1 MKKPR
6 TLSTLTGLCALVL
19 LLLALAACGTGP
31 ASDGEAAGT
40 EPLAAR
46 DLAVLHEEEFGGVYL
61 DLTIEDFN
69 ALGFAYGDS
78 VDLAFSN
85 GYELKD
91 VPYYNGY
98 YTRNGDP
105 LLVAYPGYPH
115 IKAVVN
121 DGDDLFVLA
130 GLAQGDTAAV
140 TLAEAGKYLEIQQ
153 ARDIHYR
160 DDREEFP
167 SDEAF
172 ANFRAVT
179 AGEIRPGTLYRSAS
193 PCDNQH
199 NRAPYVDALLGEA
212 GVQTILDLA
221 DSDGKL
227 AGYLRDEDFASPH
240 FLALYEAGGVI
251 PAALNMN
258 FESRDF
264 REKLASGLTALTEA
278 PGPWLVHCTEGK
290 DRTGFVCMVLE
301 ALCGADYGEIVDDYM
316 RTYDNYYQITPASD
330 PDRYDVIVAEVL
342 EPMVETLAGEGA
354 DLRTADLAGAAEA
367 YLLDA
372 GMAPDRVAALRAALT
387 GGLRARGSEGMGRPA
402 QAAGRGGD
410 ILTLLNRQTD
420 P

>member
-40 EPLAAR
+40 EPLVAR

-115 IKAVVN
+115 IKAAVN

-130 GLAQGDTAAV
+130 GLAQGDTGTV

-179 AGEIRPGTLYRSAS
+179 AGDIAAGTLYRSAS

-212 GVQTILDLA
+212 GVKTILDLA

-227 AGYLRDEDFASPH
+227 AGYLRGEDFASPH

-278 PGPWLVHCTEGK
+278 PGPWLVHWYEWRY
-290 DRTGFVCMVLE
+290 RTF
-301 ALCGADYGEIVDDYM
+301 
-316 RTYDNYYQITPASD
+316 
-330 PDRYDVIVAEVL
+330 
-342 EPMVETLAGEGA
+342 
-354 DLRTADLAGAAEA
+354 
-367 YLLDA
+367 
-372 GMAPDRVAALRAALT
+372 
-387 GGLRARGSEGMGRPA
+387 
-402 QAAGRGGD
+402 
-410 ILTLLNRQTD
+410 
-420 P
+420 